1 MRLTRLSALA
11 FAVLV
16 AFVVPAAADDT
27 GSGAPKTTG
36 VQNAISRI
44 NEATARHI
52 QILTDLLAKVPQQ
65 AQSGIQRAI
74 EAAQQGH
81 DKAIAALQ
89 NHATGTE
96 EQESME
102 AEADTETD
110 ADTDGTD
117 RNGKPATTGLARAL
131 QAVTAGFD
139 KSVSALQKVIG
150 AAPDQ
155 AKAALQ
161 AALANVQLNR
171 STALQNLAQL
181 LAGQRPDHVSTDRP
195 ARADRPD
202 RPDRPYRPER
212 PERPEVPQRP
222 EVPDHPAPPSHG

>member
-1 MRLTRLSALA
+1 MRMTRVSTLVLAALA
-11 FAVLV
+11 
-16 AFVVPAAADDT
+16 AFVVPAAADET
-27 GSGAPKTTG
+27 GSGAPHATG
-36 VQNAISRI
+36 VQNAISQI
-44 NEATARHI
+44 NEATTRHI

-89 NHATGTE
+89 NHAPGGE
-96 EQESME
+96 DQESME
-102 AEADTETD
+102 TETD
-110 ADTDGTD
+110 TETDGTD
-117 RNGKPATTGLARAL
+117 RNGKPETTGLARAR
-131 QAVTAGFD
+131 QAVSAGFD

-161 AALANVQLNR
+161 AALASVQQNR
-171 STALQNLAQL
+171 SVALQNLDRL
-181 LAGQRPDHVSTDRP
+181 LAGQRPDRVSTDRP

-202 RPDRPYRPER
+202 RPDRPER
-212 PERPEVPQRP
+212 PERPETPLRP
-222 EVPDHPAPPSHG
+222 ERPEIPDHPAPPSHG